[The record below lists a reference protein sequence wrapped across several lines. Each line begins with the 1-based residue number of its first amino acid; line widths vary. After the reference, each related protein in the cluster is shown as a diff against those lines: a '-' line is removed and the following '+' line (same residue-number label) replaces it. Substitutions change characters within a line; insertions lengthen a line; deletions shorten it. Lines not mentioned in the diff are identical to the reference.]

1 MGYNIVMNEI
11 TAITPQIKDKTR
23 CNIYVDGRFY
33 CGLGLELAIKHRLK
47 VGMAVDEQFLG
58 QIQLD
63 GEKAK
68 ALDKALTHI
77 SATVKTEKEI
87 RSFLQ
92 KKGYLS
98 AVCDYVVEKM
108 KDYRFVDD
116 KAYAESY
123 VAHAG
128 AKKGGRLIKMEL
140 KAKGIAEDEIDDA
153 ISLLDEQTQKQSALC
168 LLQKYMRGKNADR
181 ETLAKAF
188 RYLMSKGY
196 EYETARSALAEFG
209 DIDE

>member
-1 MGYNIVMNEI
+1 MNEI

-47 VGMAVDEQFLG
+47 VGMTVDEAFLG

-68 ALDKALTHI
+68 ALDKALTHV
-77 SATVKTEKEI
+77 SATAKTEKEI
-87 RSFLQ
+87 RDFLS
-92 KKGYLS
+92 KKGYLP
-98 AVCDYVVEKM
+98 AVCDYVIEKM
-108 KDYRFVDD
+108 KDYRFVNDSE
-116 KAYAESY
+116 YAESY

-128 AKKGGRLIKMEL
+128 AKKGSRLIKMEL
-140 KAKGIAEDEIDDA
+140 KAKGVADEDIFSA
-153 ISLLDEQTQKQSALC
+153 LSALDTETQTQSATAV
-168 LLQKYMRGKNADR
+168 LQKYMRGKTADR

-196 EYETARSALAEFG
+196 EYEIARAALAYFG
-209 DIDE
+209 ELDE